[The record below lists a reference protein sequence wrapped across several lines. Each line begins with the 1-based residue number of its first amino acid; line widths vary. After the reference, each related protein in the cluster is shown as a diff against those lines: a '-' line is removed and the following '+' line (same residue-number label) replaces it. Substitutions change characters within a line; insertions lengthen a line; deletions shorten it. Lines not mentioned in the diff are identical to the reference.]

1 MAQNRLIEPA
11 ALPSVFI
18 VFVKMTMQEFA
29 FISFFSNTNSHEPS
43 MVLGKVLKCKSLE
56 KRCTVAKAS
65 KPLPI
70 NHNNGKLL
78 IIRV

>member
-18 VFVKMTMQEFA
+18 VFVKMAMQEFA
-29 FISFFSNTNSHEPS
+29 FISFFSNTNGHEPS
-43 MVLGKVLKCKSLE
+43 MMLGKVLNCKSLE
-56 KRCTVAKAS
+56 KLCTVAKAS

-70 NHNNGKLL
+70 SRQFLE
-78 IIRV
+78 IYE